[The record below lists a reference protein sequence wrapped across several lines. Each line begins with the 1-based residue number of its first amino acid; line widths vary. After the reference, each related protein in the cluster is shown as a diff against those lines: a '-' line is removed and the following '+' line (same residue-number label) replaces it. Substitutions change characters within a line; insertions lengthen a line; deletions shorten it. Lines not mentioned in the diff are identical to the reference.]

1 MRSAAATLPTPEPR
15 PVSVARIFALFLKVG
30 ATTFG
35 GMWASTQNLE
45 KALVTRAGW
54 LKSSELQNL
63 FVVSTLVPAP
73 KFTSLGALVG
83 FKTGGWIGSVA
94 AVSGLILPGYAAVVL
109 AAALFRPELLEG
121 PLEPLNTAVGIAVVG
136 VLFGNAYHQIRRAK
150 VSRRD
155 RVVGIGLSAAIFA
168 AILAGVPLIAAAVVG
183 FVAGAI
189 LIRPRAPLVATAQ
202 EQP

>member
-1 MRSAAATLPTPEPR
+1 MPPDPR
-15 PVSVARIFALFLKVG
+15 PVKVNARRIFALFLKVG

-54 LKSSELQNL
+54 LKRHELQNL

-83 FKTGGWIGSVA
+83 FKTGGWFGSVA
-94 AVSGLILPGYAAVVL
+94 AVAGLILPGYVAVVVAAAV
-109 AAALFRPELLEG
+109 FRPDLLEG

-150 VSRRD
+150 VGRRH
-155 RVVGIGLSAAIFA
+155 RLIGIGLSAAIFG
-168 AILAGVPLIAAAVVG
+168 AILAGVPLIATAVVG
-183 FVAGAI
+183 FVAGAV
-189 LIRPRAPLVATAQ
+189 LIRPAAPLVATAQ
-202 EQP
+202 EEP